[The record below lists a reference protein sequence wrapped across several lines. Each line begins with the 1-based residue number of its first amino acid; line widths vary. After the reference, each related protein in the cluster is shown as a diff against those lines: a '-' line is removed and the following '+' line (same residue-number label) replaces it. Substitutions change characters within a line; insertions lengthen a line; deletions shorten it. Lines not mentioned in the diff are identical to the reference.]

1 MYKNILQLTKEAEKN
16 NTMVGAFNMHNLE
29 MLPDM
34 MRAAK
39 EMKAPIIIQTS
50 IDTAKY
56 IGYDILVA
64 IVKTIAEKDG
74 VDIALHLDHARD
86 INEIK
91 TAIKSGYNSVM
102 YDGSHLPIEE
112 NIKNTHEVVEYAH
125 AHHVAVEG
133 EIGTIGGTEEGIH
146 VAEDDKQYTTP
157 EQAKYFVEQSGCDI
171 LAISCGTNH
180 GQFSSKAELNIP
192 LVSKIRQAIAIP
204 LVIHGGT
211 GVRESDYPAL
221 CDGGIR
227 KFNVG
232 TEQLV
237 AWTRVAKESFAETK
251 VNRSLRY
258 NMIPANTAVKEIVK
272 HKISLFQGNK

>member
-1 MYKNILQLTKEAEKN
+1 MYKNILELTKEAEN
-16 NTMVGAFNMHNLE
+16 NHTMVGAFNVHNLE

-34 MRAAK
+34 IRAAQ

-56 IGYDILVA
+56 IGYKVLVT
-64 IVKTIAEKDG
+64 IVKTMAVENN

-86 INEIK
+86 FDEIK
-91 TAIKSGYNSVM
+91 AAIQAGYNSVM

-112 NIKNTHEVVEYAH
+112 NIKHTREVVEYAH
-125 AHHVAVEG
+125 AHNVAVEG

-146 VAEDDKQYTTP
+146 VDENDKQYTDP
-157 EQAKYFVEQSGCDI
+157 QQAKYFVEQTGCDI
-171 LAISCGTNH
+171 LAIGCGTNH

-192 LVSKIRQAIAIP
+192 LVAEIRDTVHIP

-211 GVRESDYPAL
+211 GVKESDYEAL
-221 CDGGIR
+221 CNAGIR

-237 AWTRVAKESFAETK
+237 TWTRVAKQSFLETK
-251 VNRSLRY
+251 VNKSLRY
-258 NMIPANTAVKEIVK
+258 NVIPANEAVKEVVK
-272 HKISLFQGNK
+272 HKIELFLGEH